1 MTKEHSLEEGDERV
15 NLGQGSVIVVHK
27 PSSDFRN
34 GSRVQASLIDA
45 FDTTQIAILPS
56 ASAPE
61 SRHDV
66 IKINREILEKGK
78 KDKVLSPSNPCKVR
92 GGLRPPDP
100 PPQVHRCEACIAL

>member
-1 MTKEHSLEEGDERV
+1 MAAPLADRGRRQEL
-15 NLGQGSVIVVHK
+15 VVHK

-92 GGLRPPDP
+92 GPPDPPP